1 LQAIIRNV
9 GCEWGK
15 NIPGCPE
22 KKPHVERF
30 NREMNSFLHTLP
42 GSSFSDELP
51 NKERIEKG
59 MLEATYTL
67 DELRVLLAR
76 WVYDV
81 YVKKVRRAIHSPMR
95 QAKSPLQSWK
105 QLECEMLLPAAP
117 EDIREMFMVEKT
129 VRKVQHYGIEVLGV
143 HFHSNALRDLIQRI
157 GRKTSVEVRYDPSDI
172 REIAVLD
179 PETGLHFP
187 VAAKSEDVL
196 AVSYA
201 DAKKLREPSKDAMCA
216 DASAR
221 ATAAQIAINAQKLA
235 ESRGRGS
242 IKSIRSA
249 RAQERVRQK
258 EREILDSSKRV
269 PGAVCSDI
277 EKANQPTPKLTVRRP
292 TQLPV
297 LDQME

>member
-1 LQAIIRNV
+1 
-9 GCEWGK
+9 
-15 NIPGCPE
+15 
-22 KKPHVERF
+22 
-30 NREMNSFLHTLP
+30 
-42 GSSFSDELP
+42 
-51 NKERIEKG
+51 
-59 MLEATYTL
+59 
-67 DELRVLLAR
+67 
-76 WVYDV
+76 
-81 YVKKVRRAIHSPMR
+81 MR
-95 QAKSPLQSWK
+95 QAKSPLESWK

-129 VRKVQHYGIEVLGV
+129 VRKVQHYGIEVFGV
-143 HFHSNALRDLIQRI
+143 HYHSDALSDLIQRI

-179 PETGLHFP
+179 PNTGLHFP

-196 AVSYA
+196 AVSYT
-201 DAKKLREPSKDAMCA
+201 DAKKLREPSKDASRA

-221 ATAAQIAINAQKLA
+221 ATAAQLAINAQKLA
-235 ESRGRGS
+235 ECRGRGRVKS
-242 IKSIRSA
+242 IKSA

-258 EREILDSSKRV
+258 EREILDGSKRV